1 MDHAWSDLSEVFGP
15 ELRADVTTVLHASSL
30 DRVNLPPEDFFSSA
44 CGRHVGREN
53 GQPFAHVGPCRD
65 RDAESNKTPTNEKR
79 PNVGP
84 QGRPGCQTGCLPYAK
99 VNLPRSAFLNREFFP
114 LALISRAS
122 AEYKVARGVL
132 PAGDF
137 Q

>member
-1 MDHAWSDLSEVFGP
+1 MSLGGAIPIGYETTAAAVSAFEEYDERKSQAVVWIGLSRLVR
-15 ELRADVTTVLHASSL
+15 LRPA
-30 DRVNLPPEDFFSSA
+30 R
-44 CGRHVGREN
+44 CREN